1 MAGANPEE
9 EHEEAEDW
17 LTTYADAITLLMAF
31 FVMLVSF
38 SKIDLPTFEA
48 VMAGISNEIGLGENQ
63 SPIEILQSSI
73 QDEVFAMQAN
83 EVVNVEV
90 DDNGVVIE
98 LASGAFFKPGS
109 AELRPQA
116 IPVIDSLFNM
126 INDPKYLYYAVEIE
140 GHTDDEPIATPL
152 FPSNWELA
160 GGRSARIV
168 RYFVEK
174 GMHPK
179 RLYAISFADTRP
191 KYRNR
196 DKDGNAI
203 PKNQAKNRRVAM
215 RVYPMSLD
223 QRASIIK
230 EIGVERMGVEGAE
243 DIPMGNVMER

>member
-9 EHEEAEDW
+9 EQEEAEDW
-17 LTTYADAITLLMAF
+17 LVTYADAITLLMAF

-38 SKIDLPTFEA
+38 SKIDLPMFEQ
-48 VMAGISNEIGLGENQ
+48 VMAGISNEIGLGKNK
-63 SPIEILQSSI
+63 SPIEMLQTSI
-73 QDEVFAMQAN
+73 MDQVLAMQAN

-90 DDNGVVIE
+90 DDDGVVIE

-109 AELRPQA
+109 AELRPEA
-116 IPVIDSLFNM
+116 IPVIDSLFDM
-126 INDPKYLYYAVEIE
+126 INVPEYLYYAVGIE
-140 GHTDDEPIATPL
+140 GHTDDEPISTPL
-152 FPSNWELA
+152 YPSNWELA

-168 RYFVEK
+168 RHFIDK

-179 RLYAISFADTRP
+179 RTYAISFGDTRP
-191 KYRNR
+191 KYPNR
-196 DKDGNAI
+196 DKDGNPI

-230 EIGVERMGVEGAE
+230 DIGVERMGVEAAD
-243 DIPMGNVMER
+243 DIPIGNVMER